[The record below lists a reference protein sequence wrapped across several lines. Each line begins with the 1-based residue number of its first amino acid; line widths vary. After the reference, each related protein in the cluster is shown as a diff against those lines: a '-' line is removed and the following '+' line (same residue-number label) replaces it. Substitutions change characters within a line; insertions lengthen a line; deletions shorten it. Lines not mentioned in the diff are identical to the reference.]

1 MIELIRVESG
11 VYRKGSIN
19 FGNVYSRFI
28 QELPKNTGCVTSFLG
43 VARLES
49 ADGKKRTKYL
59 VMESYEKHAN
69 QRLCK
74 ISLDL
79 KRKYGLTNVLIVHA
93 LGKFRSGEPVVM
105 VLVAAP
111 RRVESFK
118 ALKEAVERYKK
129 EPALFKQ
136 EIYQVGSSAWIF

>member
-1 MIELIRVESG
+1 M
-11 VYRKGSIN
+11 
-19 FGNVYSRFI
+19 YSHFI
-28 QELPKNTGCVTSFLG
+28 QRLAKNTGSVTSFIG

-69 QRLCK
+69 QRLNK
-74 ISLDL
+74 IGQEL
-79 KRKYGLTNVLIVHA
+79 KTKYGLTDILIVHA

-136 EIYQVGSSAWIF
+136 EIYQDGSSAWIY